1 MQEPGGSSTSA
12 PQMPHRLL
20 VPYASEWATVDENE
34 MKCVNLE
41 SFSFRKADNLAN
53 GGATKEP
60 GGSSTSMPQL
70 PHRPPVQ
77 DALNSVTAGGNPLKF
92 THFPSQIAHFRR
104 VGDRRTVRRPA
115 ARTWKARPA
124 PLVARPTHP
133 GVQKGEMP
141 EMTSKWPGKASGGCA
156 GTWAG
161 VGGAKKNIC
170 GVTRDLV
177 SLSALRSHPVRPHFY
192 SPNQGPQDALKKKSK
207 WIFLQSCALRV
218 WHFWLSQ
225 RRVHELLGSS
235 SPRR

>member
-1 MQEPGGSSTSA
+1 MNESVKFERISVRKADNLADARLHGGAMQEPGGSSTSA

-161 VGGAKKNIC
+161 VGGAKKKHLWRNSGSGVFVSPPLPPPC
-170 GVTRDLV
+170 GRIFTHRTKDLKM
-177 SLSALRSHPVRPHFY
+177 L
-192 SPNQGPQDALKKKSK
+192 
-207 WIFLQSCALRV
+207 
-218 WHFWLSQ
+218 
-225 RRVHELLGSS
+225 
-235 SPRR
+235 